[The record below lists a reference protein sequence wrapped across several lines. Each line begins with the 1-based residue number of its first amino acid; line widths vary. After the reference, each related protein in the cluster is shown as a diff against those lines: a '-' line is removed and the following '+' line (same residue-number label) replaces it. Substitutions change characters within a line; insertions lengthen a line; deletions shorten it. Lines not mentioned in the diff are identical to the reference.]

1 MAWSACSAD
10 ARRSGVGPLLVE
22 YSRTE
27 RARPPRPGTERREFA
42 GDEGRARRP
51 APSHSPLNPVL
62 PRGVTMTE
70 VSESAIEGWNA
81 AVRAAGDRLAE
92 DLRAAMQLPVASWH
106 AAIAERFAAWAWD
119 AATELLCALQG
130 EPVDAALKSAA
141 APESTMGRP

>member
-1 MAWSACSAD
+1 
-10 ARRSGVGPLLVE
+10 
-22 YSRTE
+22 
-27 RARPPRPGTERREFA
+27 
-42 GDEGRARRP
+42 
-51 APSHSPLNPVL
+51 
-62 PRGVTMTE
+62 MTE

-106 AAIAERFAAWAWD
+106 AAIADAEQRFAAWAWD